1 MNVVQQGHT
10 HVYVLYVA
18 VTLIALLIWG
28 SF

>member
-18 VTLIALLIWG
+18 ATLIVLLIWG